1 MGQAPIPFLLKQ
13 TPSIFKSLRAH
24 VLDSVT
30 IRIALRAL
38 AKNKMRAGLTVLGVV
53 IGIAAV
59 TAMVSVG
66 MSASELVQGE
76 FQNLGTNVIVVIPG
90 NQQARGGVRSQVM
103 SLTPSDA
110 QALSRDCTS
119 VLAAT
124 PVVFATGQ
132 AISGNSNWTA
142 REMFGVDESFPTVR
156 NWQTRLGTFFT
167 ERDVTSANKVCV
179 LGQTVVKNLFQTS
192 NPIGQQIRVKNIPF
206 EVVGV
211 LESKGANMV
220 GEDQDDVL
228 IMPYTTVRKRL
239 QGSNFNTVN
248 LILASARSTDAM
260 KFAEIEMRSLLLD
273 RHKIAP
279 GQAADFEVANTT
291 EIAKVL
297 GVITGTLTMM
307 LAAIA
312 GISLIVGGV
321 GIMNIML
328 VSVTERTREIGIRMA
343 VGATS
348 RDILLQFLVE
358 SVVLS
363 IIGGAIGVALGV
375 GASVGMTTLI
385 NSVSAGRPW
394 LIVVSLPAAGI
405 ALVFSALVGIGFGYY
420 PAWRASRLD
429 PIDALRYE

>member
-1 MGQAPIPFLLKQ
+1 M
-13 TPSIFKSLRAH
+13 
-24 VLDSVT
+24 
-30 IRIALRAL
+30 
-38 AKNKMRAGLTVLGVV
+38 
-53 IGIAAV
+53 
-59 TAMVSVG
+59 
-66 MSASELVQGE
+66 
-76 FQNLGTNVIVVIPG
+76 
-90 NQQARGGVRSQVM
+90 
-103 SLTPSDA
+103 
-110 QALSRDCTS
+110 
-119 VLAAT
+119 
-124 PVVFATGQ
+124 
-132 AISGNSNWTA
+132 
-142 REMFGVDESFPTVR
+142 
-156 NWQTRLGTFFT
+156 
-167 ERDVTSANKVCV
+167 
-179 LGQTVVKNLFQTS
+179 FQTS

-239 QGSNFNTVN
+239 QGNNFNTVN

-394 LIVVSLPAAGI
+394 PIVVSLPAAGI

>member
-1 MGQAPIPFLLKQ
+1 M
-13 TPSIFKSLRAH
+13 
-24 VLDSVT
+24 LDSVT

-90 NQQARGGVRSQVM
+90 NEQARGGVRSQVM

-142 REMFGVDESFPTVR
+142 RETFGVDESFPTVR
-156 NWQTRLGTFFT
+156 NWQTRLGTFFS
-167 ERDVTSANKVCV
+167 ERDVSSANKVCV

-211 LESKGANMV
+211 LEAKGANMV
-220 GEDQDDVL
+220 GDDQDDVL

-248 LILASARSTDAM
+248 LILASARSTDSM

-312 GISLIVGGV
+312 GISLVVGGV

-385 NSVSAGRPW
+385 NTVSAGRPW
-394 LIVVSLPAAGI
+394 PIVVSLPAAGI
-405 ALVFSALVGIGFGYY
+405 ALAFSALVGIGFGYY

>member
-1 MGQAPIPFLLKQ
+1 MISA
-13 TPSIFKSLRAH
+13 
-24 VLDSVT
+24 VT
-30 IRIALRAL
+30 IRIAVRAL

-66 MSASELVQGE
+66 MSASALVQGE
-76 FQNLGTNVIVVIPG
+76 FENLGTNVIVVIPG
-90 NQQARGGVRSQVM
+90 NKESRSGVRRQVQ
-103 SLTPSDA
+103 SLTPMDSK
-110 QALSRDCTS
+110 ALAEECPS
-119 VLAAT
+119 VLATT
-124 PVVFATGQ
+124 PMVFAS
-132 AISGNSNWTA
+132 APAVYGNNNWTA
-142 REMFGVDESFPTVR
+142 RETFGVDENFPTVR
-156 NWQTRLGTFFT
+156 NWQMRLGDFFT
-167 ERDVTSANKVCV
+167 ERDVASSSKVCV
-179 LGQTVVKNLFQTS
+179 IGHTVVKNLFQTS
-192 NPIGQQIRVKNIPF
+192 NPIGEVIRVRNIPF
-206 EVVGV
+206 EVIGV
-211 LESKGANMV
+211 LETKGANMV

-228 IMPYTTVRKRL
+228 VMPYTTVRKRL

-248 LILASARSTDAM
+248 IVMASARSATLM
-260 KFAEIEMRSLLLD
+260 KSAEIEMRALLMD
-273 RHKIAP
+273 RHEIAL

-291 EIAKVL
+291 EIANVL

-312 GISLIVGGV
+312 GISLVVGGV

-363 IIGGAIGVALGV
+363 IIGGAIGIAFGV
-375 GASVGMTTLI
+375 SASVGLTTLI
-385 NSVSAGRPW
+385 NTFSAGRPW
-394 LIVVSLPAAGI
+394 PIVVSIPAALVALGFSAIVGI
-405 ALVFSALVGIGFGYY
+405 AFGYY